1 MMTDAERP
9 LARSV
14 ELPEWLAARL
24 ARVAQS
30 QGITLA
36 QAAEY
41 LLRRGLEQFEMPPAI
56 REGTAQRAGAGRD
69 PRLDWWREARFGLFI
84 HWGLYALPAG
94 EWRGERIPGIGEWIM
109 YRARIPVREYEAL
122 AKDFNPV
129 HFNAAEWVS
138 LAKRAGLKYITITA
152 KHHDGFCMFDTALTD
167 YNIVKATPFGRDP
180 MKELAAECQKQ
191 GLRLCFYYSQTQDW
205 HHPNGDGNDWD
216 FDPAA
221 KDFAGYLRNY
231 VQPQVRELLTQ
242 YGPIGLIWFDT
253 PKGITPEQSREL
265 LDLVHSLQPDCLVSG
280 RLGNALGD
288 YAQAGDNRIP
298 EAAVASDWETPATIN
313 DTWGFKWYDE
323 NWKSVP
329 DLVHKL
335 VDIVSKGGNY
345 LLNVGPTAEGAI
357 PQASV
362 DRLLAMGRWLDVNGE
377 AIYGTRPG
385 PVQGQEGYRS
395 TRKGN
400 VVYLHVLEWPHD
412 GRIAVRGVSERVRAA
427 AVLGA
432 PQAGALA
439 CHQEG
444 DALTI
449 LGPGAAPDPVATV
462 IALSLAE

>member
-1 MMTDAERP
+1 MTDAERP
-9 LARSV
+9 VARSV

-41 LLRRGLEQFEMPPAI
+41 LLRRGLEQVEMPPAI

-109 YRARIPVREYEAL
+109 YRARIPVHEYEAL

-265 LDLVHSLQPDCLVSG
+265 LDLVHSLQPGCLVSG